1 MVIVAEGIKEHMP
14 VVGSDGAPVG
24 TVDRIVRDRIK
35 LTKSDP
41 SYGGV
46 HHYID
51 LDLVGS
57 ISEQQVQLKCTASEA
72 RSKWTVDVA

>member
-1 MVIVAEGIKEHMP
+1 MVIVTEGIKEHAP
-14 VVGSDGAPVG
+14 VVGSDGAQVG
-24 TVDRIVRDRIK
+24 TVDGIVGDRIK

-51 LDLVGS
+51 LDLVSSADG
-57 ISEQQVQLKCTASEA
+57 QQVKLNCTADEA
-72 RSKWTVDVA
+72 RGKWTVDVA

>member
-1 MVIVAEGIKEHMP
+1 MTIVTEGIKEHAP
-14 VVGSDGAPVG
+14 VVGSDGVHVG
-24 TVDRIVRDRIK
+24 TVDRIVGDRIK

-57 ISEQQVQLKCTASEA
+57 ANGEQVQLNCTADEA